1 MAIRRMCKLKELSE
15 KTGGLISQ
23 YMGRKLYL
31 EGKLPGCRLGN
42 SIILIDLDGL
52 EKWLEEQAQANIK
65 QGDTSTGY
73 GHLRRIN

>member
-1 MAIRRMCKLKELSE
+1 MRRMCKLKDLPE

-42 SIILIDLDGL
+42 SIILIDLNGL
-52 EKWLEEQAQANIK
+52 EKWLEEQSLANIK
-65 QGDTSTGY
+65 QEDISVGY